1 MHRRHR
7 DWSESHR
14 EKWNRHLDRPGAGTY
29 ILEELDPG
37 IVPVGVFVNEDTNM
51 ILRIVRES
59 GLKMI
64 QLHGQEGEEMVR
76 TIRETAACR

>member
-1 MHRRHR
+1 M
-7 DWSESHR
+7 DPEGL
-14 EKWNRHLDRPGAGTY
+14 KGL
-29 ILEELDPG
+29 LEELDPG
-37 IVPVGVFVNEDTNM
+37 IVPVGVFVNEDTNT

-76 TIRETAACR
+76 TIRRDSRRAGDQSCFP